1 MPTTSQFRFWYRKS
15 KKTTLKNKEYIICM
29 CGAATVAD
37 AAVAA
42 AAASH
47 IRIPKTCYN
56 IFWKQTT
63 FSLHSPFAPS
73 NHAYTPKIYFSF
85 HLPCTHTHTLFL
97 HFALSRS
104 LFLDLFY
111 FVRFFIYYI
120 SRVVMSSLKCVS
132 SKLKLR

>member
-42 AAASH
+42 TAASH

-85 HLPCTHTHTLFL
+85 HLPCTHTRILFSSIS
-97 HFALSRS
+97 LSRVLCFS
-104 LFLDLFY
+104 ICFISFG
-111 FVRFFIYYI
+111 FFII
-120 SRVVMSSLKCVS
+120 IFLVL
-132 SKLKLR
+132 L